1 MNRKLERKVKEVKI
15 QADEE
20 RINLQSQMDQVGTD
34 PSLRRKDGEANGWSF
49 GVLRMSLGLTWQLTQ
64 RLKTAK
70 RQMDEAEEEI
80 ERLEHSKKKL
90 QREVDEQMEA
100 NEQLNGQLNTLRNEM
115 R

>member
-1 MNRKLERKVKEVKI
+1 MTRHIL
-15 QADEE
+15 
-20 RINLQSQMDQVGTD
+20 L
-34 PSLRRKDGEANGWSF
+34 L
-49 GVLRMSLGLTWQLTQ
+49 LLQLTQ

-90 QREVDEQMEA
+90 QRELDEQMEA
-100 NEQLNGQLNTLRNEM
+100 NEQLHGQLSSLRNEM